1 MYTLRILLAAGIA
14 LAAALESPSSPYFTE
29 YLRRLAVSAS
39 PATRIDST
47 TSALVIVDMQAD
59 FVGEFAY
66 TDAQVAAGESPCAAF
81 FGAIGAAANQSCFGV
96 REGDTAAA
104 EIAGLLGQHRFA
116 TVVASMDG
124 TSGSLGS
131 WGVGVVVRGGW
142 VGGGGKYNMHSLRR
156 VRMVRQA
163 GGLSCST
170 AVWLFGD
177 SAVVLC
183 LLCLHPRTPPL
194 TTHFAR
200 LSTPHRL
207 LPTPRLF
214 TLPSPSHPQTTPST
228 TAPLAP
234 SPAWAPPTR
243 RRGARSSSQTAT

>member
-1 MYTLRILLAAGIA
+1 
-14 LAAALESPSSPYFTE
+14 
-29 YLRRLAVSAS
+29 
-39 PATRIDST
+39 
-47 TSALVIVDMQAD
+47 
-59 FVGEFAY
+59 
-66 TDAQVAAGESPCAAF
+66 
-81 FGAIGAAANQSCFGV
+81 V

-124 TSGSLGS
+124 TSGSWWS
-131 WGVGVVVRGGW
+131 WGCRMRGVGGW
-142 VGGGGKYNMHSLRR
+142 VGGRIQHAHILRR

-163 GGLSCST
+163 GSCRVALQCWTLSVIQCG
-170 AVWLFGD
+170 FGD
-177 SAVVLC
+177 SAVVRC
-183 LLCLHPRTPPL
+183 FLCLHPQTPPL

-200 LSTPHRL
+200 LPTLPRP

-214 TLPSPSHPQTTPST
+214 TLPSPSHSQTTPST

-243 RRGARSSSQTAT
+243 QRGARSSSQTAT